1 MSLKHI
7 VPTLGLVAALTPAA
21 MAADVGGLTINGY
34 VDTILEI
41 QSYDEAIAFDSP
53 NEPGVDSDDDTEIDF
68 TASAQT
74 EIGYKIGAN
83 VSANIELFYG
93 DEGAGAGRG
102 TLDGHTLH
110 VEQAYVEW
118 AVNDQVSLAMGEF
131 HNHLGWEG
139 NDAPELYR
147 VNWSQVWS
155 LQNGLI
161 LNGALAAA
169 GADAD
174 TSGNTT
180 GLGVGIAASEQVDI
194 GIYLVDGFW
203 GEDGVTGRKELAD
216 LALGANVTFTVK
228 GLGLFDID
236 LAYDMNASTDDSGEE
251 ADIFA
256 LGFNGEIDALR
267 ESNGVLFFWDLFYI
281 DYDLAAGLGFLAGG
295 NLDLKT
301 DTPMSL
307 TANIAYV
314 DPVDDDD
321 VAEDDDLIEIAIA
334 LLTNP
339 TKDENFALNFE
350 GRYIDRAADDS
361 SEFGLFVEALAV
373 IP

>member
-34 VDTILEI
+34 VNSILEI
-41 QSYDEAIAFDSP
+41 QSYDEAIAPAVD
-53 NEPGVDSDDDTEIDF
+53 NDGEPDDTEFDF

-83 VSANIELFYG
+83 VSANIELYYA
-93 DEGAGAGRG
+93 DESAGPGQA
-102 TLDGHTLH
+102 DGHSLDL
-110 VEQAYVEW
+110 EQAYVEW
-118 AVNDQVSLAMGEF
+118 AINDQVSLAMGKF
-131 HNHLGWEG
+131 HNHMGWEG

-155 LQNGLI
+155 LQNGSL
-161 LNGALAAA
+161 LGAS
-169 GADAD
+169 D

-194 GIYLVDGFW
+194 GIYLTDGFW
-203 GEDGVTGRKELAD
+203 GEDGVTGNKELAD
-216 LALGANVTFTVK
+216 LALGASVTFTVK
-228 GLGLFDID
+228 GLGLFDLDI
-236 LAYDMNASTDDSGEE
+236 AYDMNASSDENGEE
-251 ADIFA
+251 ADIMA

-267 ESNGVLFFWDLFYI
+267 EGSGVLFFWDLFYM
-281 DYDLAAGLGFLAGG
+281 DYDVAAGLGFLAGA

-301 DTPMSL
+301 DTPMSV
-307 TANIAYV
+307 TGNIAYV
-314 DPVDDDD
+314 DPNDDDD
-321 VAEDDDLIEIAIA
+321 AGGEDDEIMEIAIA

-350 GRYIDRAADDS
+350 GRYIDRGADDS

>member
-1 MSLKHI
+1 M
-7 VPTLGLVAALTPAA
+7 
-21 MAADVGGLTINGY
+21 
-34 VDTILEI
+34 
-41 QSYDEAIAFDSP
+41 
-53 NEPGVDSDDDTEIDF
+53 
-68 TASAQT
+68 
-74 EIGYKIGAN
+74 
-83 VSANIELFYG
+83 
-93 DEGAGAGRG
+93 
-102 TLDGHTLH
+102 
-110 VEQAYVEW
+110 EW
-118 AVNDQVSLAMGEF
+118 AVNDQVSLAMGKF

-147 VNWSQVWS
+147 VNWSQVWN
-155 LQNGLI
+155 LQNGSL
-161 LNGALAAA
+161 LGAS
-169 GADAD
+169 DVD
-174 TSGNTT
+174 GNTT

-203 GEDGVTGRKELAD
+203 GEDGATGNKELAD
-216 LALGANVTFTVK
+216 LALGANVTFTIK

-236 LAYDMNASTDDSGEE
+236 LAYDMNASSDEDGEE

-267 ESNGVLFFWDLFYI
+267 ESNGVLFFWDLFYL
-281 DYDLAAGLGFLAGG
+281 DYDVAAGLGFLAGG

-314 DPVDDDD
+314 DPNDDDD
-321 VAEDDDLIEIAIA
+321 AGGEDDEILEIAIA

-350 GRYIDRAADDS
+350 GRYIDRGADES
-361 SEFGLFVEALAV
+361 NEFGLFLEALAV